1 MVVNSGTTYFLEW
14 DNAFDSS
21 AFAFEFTF
29 TPFSSENC
37 NNPVRFNA
45 DSVSS
50 TSAYL
55 SWQSVE
61 NGSDFTIEYG
71 PFGFAL
77 GSGDKVTGTVGVDGP
92 PVELTGL
99 TDGTF
104 YQAYLYESCQTKGN
118 TDTLDVF
125 FRTDFA
131 CRTARAFTFN
141 EDSIAPDFVR
151 IDWTSFNEGSTFHLE
166 YGLAGFAFGSGTRIS
181 GIVGTDG
188 PPVSIAGLTERTE
201 YDYYYFESC
210 SEGNSDTLGAF
221 NFTTTAFCPDPDNI
235 VMSSQSDSTVSI
247 DWDSD
252 NNSTFTIEYGSPGFT
267 PGTGIKITG
276 NTADKPITISGLTRQ
291 SYFHAYLVEDCSNGY
306 ASDSIPFTFYTT
318 FDDPT
323 NDSCSTAMQISCGN
337 TYTGSTENAT
347 NQDTPEG
354 YCGTVAFGPGVWFQ
368 FEGNNQANTFS
379 LCNSNFNTEL
389 MVFEGN
395 CDSLICIGGNGNS
408 NNCPSNQ
415 SEFSFESEAGKS
427 YFIFV
432 GSVFGATGIY
442 ELSVSCGPI
451 CEPKPDNDNCENAS
465 QLTIFPEDQCQYTS
479 GSNQCAT
486 TNPDF
491 NFCGF
496 LQNIQDVWYQF
507 TPQSNNAIAIT
518 MQFSD
523 LFEFNIAF
531 YDSCG
536 TQASNCYNNMESNV
550 PQVIEGLNPGQTYYL
565 QVWNNGGE
573 MAGNFDI
580 CVSETTVTAIRE
592 YSAEYS
598 SGIFPNPASN
608 QLKFSGINGQ
618 AQVQII
624 DIHGKIILENTVDN
638 NTVLDIS
645 NMLNGMYQVML
656 TFNGKREIHRLVK
669 SN

>member
-1 MVVNSGTTYFLEW
+1 MLINRYLTLFTILLLVSAKAFSQNETCATATEIINNATYQSNGPNTGSGCHHCEGATHADWYKFTAPESGLLDISSCAFFGPNTNLWVYSGDCSNLQLIDNDSNSCGGFFGNAAVINQMVVNSGTTYFLEW

-252 NNSTFTIEYGSPGFT
+252 NNSTFTIEAQVLLLELELKLLE
-267 PGTGIKITG
+267 I
-276 NTADKPITISGLTRQ
+276 L
-291 SYFHAYLVEDCSNGY
+291 
-306 ASDSIPFTFYTT
+306 
-318 FDDPT
+318 PT
-323 NDSCSTAMQISCGN
+323 NQ
-337 TYTGSTENAT
+337 
-347 NQDTPEG
+347 
-354 YCGTVAFGPGVWFQ
+354 
-368 FEGNNQANTFS
+368 
-379 LCNSNFNTEL
+379 
-389 MVFEGN
+389 
-395 CDSLICIGGNGNS
+395 
-408 NNCPSNQ
+408 
-415 SEFSFESEAGKS
+415 
-427 YFIFV
+427 
-432 GSVFGATGIY
+432 
-442 ELSVSCGPI
+442 
-451 CEPKPDNDNCENAS
+451 
-465 QLTIFPEDQCQYTS
+465 
-479 GSNQCAT
+479 
-486 TNPDF
+486 
-491 NFCGF
+491 
-496 LQNIQDVWYQF
+496 
-507 TPQSNNAIAIT
+507 
-518 MQFSD
+518 
-523 LFEFNIAF
+523 
-531 YDSCG
+531 
-536 TQASNCYNNMESNV
+536 
-550 PQVIEGLNPGQTYYL
+550 
-565 QVWNNGGE
+565 
-573 MAGNFDI
+573 
-580 CVSETTVTAIRE
+580 
-592 YSAEYS
+592 
-598 SGIFPNPASN
+598 
-608 QLKFSGINGQ
+608 
-618 AQVQII
+618 
-624 DIHGKIILENTVDN
+624 
-638 NTVLDIS
+638 
-645 NMLNGMYQVML
+645 
-656 TFNGKREIHRLVK
+656 
-669 SN
+669 